1 MIGVDNIVR
10 MRKAGQKPSSVFVE
24 MLPMQ
29 KWARQYAEKSS
40 RYVDLHMDEKDAL
53 SPDLLDLRCLAGI
66 GMVYVNG
73 PDSELTEKMAR
84 ACFKA
89 GAKVVHAFCFDVSN
103 PNRVNITKA
112 LRLSAEGEKCV
123 WPQ

>member
-1 MIGVDNIVR
+1 MIGIENIVK
-10 MRKAGQKPSSVFVE
+10 MRKAGQKPSAVFVE

-53 SPDLLDLRCLAGI
+53 TPDLMDLRCLSGV

-73 PDSELTEKMAR
+73 PDSDATEKVAR
-84 ACFKA
+84 ACFNA
-89 GAKVVHAFCFDVSN
+89 GAKVVQAFRFDISN
-103 PNRVNITKA
+103 PNRVQITKA
-112 LRLSAEGEKCV
+112 VRFSADGEKCV